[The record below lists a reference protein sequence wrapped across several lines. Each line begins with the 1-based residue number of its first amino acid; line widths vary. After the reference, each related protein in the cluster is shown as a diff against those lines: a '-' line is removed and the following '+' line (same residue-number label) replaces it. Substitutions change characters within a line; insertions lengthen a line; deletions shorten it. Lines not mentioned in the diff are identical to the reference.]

1 MLNSLIRENRA
12 VTQEHA
18 TAVIDLGALAH
29 NVERIKSHVAG
40 PAVMVIVKADGYGH
54 GLVPSARA
62 AVAGGATWLGVA
74 LLQEAVTLRD
84 AGVTARI
91 LAWLYTVDDQIAE
104 CIERDV
110 DLAINGVESVIAIAA
125 AAELVGKTARVHI
138 KVDTGLN
145 RNGVII
151 ADLPAVLREIT
162 SAQRAGQ
169 IEFIGI
175 MSHLAFADE
184 PLHPTVGMQLE
195 RFTQALEL
203 VRSAGFEPEIVNLS
217 NSAAALNLPSTHFNV
232 IRPGLAVYG
241 IGSELDLTPV
251 MTLKAP
257 VALVKE
263 AGAGE
268 GVSYS
273 HTYETK
279 TATRLAL
286 IPVGYADG
294 IPRHASNRG
303 PVLVSG
309 QVLPVAGRVCMDQFV
324 IDIGSLNVA
333 AGDEVV
339 LFGDPK
345 RGEPSVEDWAM
356 AADTISYEI
365 ITRLGSRVARQYT
378 NTPW

>member
-1 MLNSLIRENRA
+1 

-18 TAVIDLGALAH
+18 TTVIDLGALAR
-29 NVERIKSHVAG
+29 NVERIKDHVAG
-40 PAVMVIVKADGYGH
+40 PEVMAIVKADGYGH
-54 GLVPSARA
+54 GLVPSAKA

-74 LLQEAVTLRD
+74 LLQEAITLRE

-91 LAWLYTVDDQIAE
+91 LAWLYTVNDQLAE
-104 CIERDV
+104 CIQRDI
-110 DLAINGVESVIAIAA
+110 DLAVNGVSSVIAIAA
-125 AAELVGKTARVHI
+125 AAESVGKTARVHI
-138 KVDTGLN
+138 KVDTGLS
-145 RNGVII
+145 RNGVTV

-162 SAQRAGQ
+162 TAQRAGN
-169 IEFIGI
+169 IEFIGV

-184 PLHPTVGMQLE
+184 PLHPTVSMQLE
-195 RFTQALEL
+195 RFTDALAT
-203 VRSAGFEPEIVNLS
+203 VRSAGFEPEIMNLS
-217 NSAAALNLPSTHFNV
+217 NSAAALNLPATHFNV

-241 IGSELDLTPV
+241 IGHELDLTPV

-263 AGAGE
+263 VEAGE

-273 HTYETK
+273 HTYQT
-279 TATRLAL
+279 TSATRLAL
-286 IPVGYADG
+286 IPIGYADG

-303 PVLVSG
+303 PVLIGG
-309 QVLPVAGRVCMDQFV
+309 QILPVAGRVCMDQFV

-345 RGEPSVEDWAM
+345 RGEPSVEDWAT

-365 ITRLGSRVARQYT
+365 ITRLGSRVARQYI
-378 NTPW
+378 NAPW

>member
-1 MLNSLIRENRA
+1 

-18 TAVIDLGALAH
+18 TAVIDLGALAR

-40 PAVMVIVKADGYGH
+40 PEVMVIVKADGYGH
-54 GLVPSARA
+54 GLVPSAKA

-74 LLQEAVTLRD
+74 LLQEAITLRA

-91 LAWLYTVDDQIAE
+91 LAWLYTVDDQLAE

-110 DLAINGVESVIAIAA
+110 DIAINGVQSVEAIAA
-125 AAELVGKTARVHI
+125 AAESLGKTARVHI

-145 RNGVII
+145 RNGVTI
-151 ADLPAVLREIT
+151 ADLPAVLQEIT
-162 SAQRAGQ
+162 TAQRAGHL
-169 IEFIGI
+169 EFIGI

-195 RFTQALEL
+195 RFTDALKI
-203 VRSAGFEPEIVNLS
+203 VRRAGFEPEIVNLS

-241 IGSELDLTPV
+241 VGSELDLAPA

-263 AGAGE
+263 AEAGE

-273 HTYETK
+273 HTYQTK
-279 TATRLAL
+279 SATRLAL

-309 QVLPVAGRVCMDQFV
+309 QVLQVAGRICMDQFV
-324 IDIGSLNVA
+324 IDIGSLNVV

-345 RGEPSVEDWAM
+345 RGEPSVEDWATS
-356 AADTISYEI
+356 ADTISYEI
-365 ITRLGSRVARQYT
+365 LTRLGARVARQYI

>member
-1 MLNSLIRENRA
+1 

-18 TAVIDLGALAH
+18 TAVIDLGALAR

-40 PAVMVIVKADGYGH
+40 PEVMVIVKADGYGH
-54 GLVPSARA
+54 GLVPSAKA

-74 LLQEAVTLRD
+74 LLQEAIALRD

-91 LAWLYTVDDQIAE
+91 LAWLYTVDDQMAE
-104 CIERDV
+104 CIQRDV
-110 DLAINGVESVIAIAA
+110 DIAINGVDSVVAIAA
-125 AAELVGKTARVHI
+125 AAESLGKTARVHI

-145 RNGVII
+145 RNGVTI
-151 ADLPAVLREIT
+151 ADLPAVLQELT
-162 SAQRAGQ
+162 TAQLAGHL
-169 IEFIGI
+169 EFIGI

-195 RFTQALEL
+195 RFTHALEI
-203 VRSAGFEPEIVNLS
+203 VRSAGFEPEVVNLS

-241 IGSELDLTPV
+241 IGSELDLAPV

-263 AGAGE
+263 VEAHE

-273 HTYETK
+273 HTYQTK
-279 TATRLAL
+279 SATRLAL

-303 PVLVSG
+303 PVLIDG
-309 QVLPVAGRVCMDQFV
+309 HILPIAGRVCMDQCV
-324 IDIGSLNVA
+324 IDIGSLNVV

-345 RGEPSVEDWAM
+345 RGEPSVEDWAT

-365 ITRLGSRVARQYT
+365 ITRLGARVARQYI